1 MKLVATHKF
10 EIDPP
15 HGGCKRM
22 NKMASIIGAKLET
35 QVNRCQYDRW
45 STMGV
50 QCMMLKMTDE
60 GVSAVIGKQ
69 GMQRKQYQGI
79 CGKDYLQCTIAV
91 AIIAPYIGDNQQ
103 GGW

>member
-22 NKMASIIGAKLET
+22 NKMASIIGHKLET

-50 QCMMLKMTDE
+50 
-60 GVSAVIGKQ
+60 
-69 GMQRKQYQGI
+69 
-79 CGKDYLQCTIAV
+79 
-91 AIIAPYIGDNQQ
+91 
-103 GGW
+103 